1 MTTLNDLKEYL
12 RKNVDEVEFL
22 ELLDITTEELL
33 EVFADKIEEK
43 FIYLV
48 AKLELEDIKDES
60 DGTNNFTD
68 SDFDS

>member
-1 MTTLNDLKEYL
+1 MTTLNDLKEHL

-60 DGTNNFTD
+60 DGTHNFTD
-68 SDFDS
+68 SDTDY

>member
-48 AKLELEDIKDES
+48 AKLELEDIEDES
-60 DGTNNFTD
+60 DGTHNFTD
-68 SDFDS
+68 SDTDY